1 MNPASVCEFD
11 IAVIGGGIAG
21 LAATAQCAERGAA
34 VVCINDSTI
43 PGGLVAN
50 IGELDSFPA
59 AAPLSGAALADGM
72 LKNCKTLGADFVNAA
87 AVSLSH
93 SDQSAAITTDQ
104 GIFSAKAVIL
114 ASGARL
120 RQLGIPGETE
130 FAGRGV
136 SQCDWCDGGFFRDES
151 VFVIGGGDA
160 AFQAALHL
168 AVLCKS
174 VTIVVR
180 APTMRARRSYVQQ
193 AADNERIAFLWDTVA
208 ERIIGT
214 DRVERI
220 ALRNVAED
228 KVEEHPAAG
237 IFVFVGTVPNSD
249 FLPPGIERDAAGF
262 VVTDSDYRTSLS
274 RIFAVGGVRTGYR
287 GQLITACGEGAAA
300 AAAAVEELQR
310 RELL

>member
-1 MNPASVCEFD
+1 MNPTSAREFD

-34 VVCINDSTI
+34 VVCINDSPI

-50 IGELDSFPA
+50 IGKLDSFPA
-59 AAPLSGAALADGM
+59 PAPLSGAALADGM
-72 LKNCKTLGADFVNAA
+72 LENCKALGANFVNAA
-87 AVSLSH
+87 VASLSH
-93 SDQSAAITTDQ
+93 SDQRTAITTDQ
-104 GIFSAKAVIL
+104 AIFSAKAVIL
-114 ASGARL
+114 ASGASL
-120 RQLGIPGETE
+120 RQLGIPGEAE
-130 FAGRGV
+130 LAGRGV
-136 SQCDWCDGGFFRDES
+136 SQCDWCDGGFFRGES

-220 ALRNVAED
+220 ALRNLAD
-228 KVEEHPAAG
+228 GSAEEHPAAG
-237 IFVFVGTVPNSD
+237 VFVFAGTVPNSA

-262 VVTDSDYRTSLS
+262 VVTDSDFRTSLS
-274 RIFAVGGVRTGYR
+274 GIFAAGGVRSGYR
-287 GQLITACGEGAAA
+287 GQLVTACGEGAAA

>member
-1 MNPASVCEFD
+1 MNPASLREFD
-11 IAVIGGGIAG
+11 IVVIGGGIAG
-21 LAATAQCAERGAA
+21 LAATAQCAERGAS
-34 VVCINDSTI
+34 VVCINDSSI

-50 IGELDSFPA
+50 IGKLDAFPA
-59 AAPLSGAALADGM
+59 PAPLSGTALADGM
-72 LKNCKTLGADFVNAA
+72 LENCKALGADFVNAA
-87 AVSLSH
+87 VASLAH
-93 SDQSAAITTDQ
+93 SDQSTTITTDQ

-120 RQLGIPGETE
+120 RQLGIPGEAE

-160 AFQAALHL
+160 AFQATLHL
-168 AVLCKS
+168 AALCKS

-208 ERIIGT
+208 ERIIGS

-220 ALRNVAED
+220 ALRNVAD
-228 KVEEHPAAG
+228 GSAEEHPAAG
-237 IFVFVGTVPNSD
+237 VFVFAGTVPNSD
-249 FLPPGIERDAAGF
+249 FLPPGIERDVAGF
-262 VVTDSDYRTSLS
+262 VVTDSDFRTALS
-274 RIFAVGGVRTGYR
+274 GIFAVGGVRSGYR

-310 RELL
+310 RELS